1 MPTMCRVCL
10 CMGLIGK
17 KNETSG
23 GGGSWYMK
31 ECAKTISTT
40 KPGAVLVLN
49 PWDSQ
54 GNQIAD
60 GDGIYP
66 TIRECGGFLNR
77 NSSEARTIGFEW
89 EMSPTLR
96 ESVIPSVL
104 VLNPWDSQGNQIA
117 DGDGIYPTIRGCGG
131 AGYQAGYVFD
141 RKSDGSE

>member
-1 MPTMCRVCL
+1 MGDMDAVGIDFYNQSLTGDVAKSLNSIATDSDHVPCVYINGRV
-10 CMGLIGK
+10 
-17 KNETSG
+17 S
-23 GGGSWYMK
+23 
-31 ECAKTISTT
+31 
-40 KPGAVLVLN
+40 
-49 PWDSQ
+49 
-54 GNQIAD
+54 
-60 GDGIYP
+60 
-66 TIRECGGFLNR
+66 GGFLNR

-96 ESVIPSVL
+96 EPVVPSVI